1 MDPVPID
8 SIAKRLASRQLTHAV
23 LQFPE
28 PVRGPVLLGAGR
40 FAGLGL
46 CRALDP
52 EKPA

>member
-1 MDPVPID
+1 LPE
-8 SIAKRLASRQLTHAV
+8 SLASRQLTHAV

-28 PVRGPVLLGAGR
+28 PVRGPVLLGVGR

-46 CRALDP
+46 CRAHDP